1 MGKRRCIFCMQEMN
15 EDDKKCPYC
24 KKGLWQYDWNPRW
37 MKPYTVLK
45 KRYMIGRVLG
55 EGAFGVTY
63 LAYDEK
69 EEDTAA
75 IKVSSEDALSEEAA
89 VLEKMKDIPGVVKE
103 KDFFQE
109 KGCFCLAMEYLE
121 GGSLKDYMKKYHQ
134 TPAEQ
139 AAEMLFPVMET
150 LVQLHSRGILHGDIS
165 PDNLLFDRKGNLK
178 LIDFGAALRK
188 GKQKAGK
195 ELKKEYAPPEQYQDR
210 EKTGPWTDLY
220 ALCAVWYEM
229 VTGHRVPPALQRIK
243 KDSLRAPSD
252 FVKVPEKMEQVFLR
266 GLSVDV
272 QRRYFS
278 VGNLLSGLSESK
290 RAGTGEETE
299 IRRIWGNLWIA
310 ITTEVERDTASDVK
324 KGRIRKRLGAAAGI
338 LLGIAAAVSLTAAGI
353 WFYCESYPEEV
364 LAFRLERDREE
375 AKKMERKTVQG
386 QNSAEFREAVKFLE
400 ENAYEV
406 EEGEYTSLYR
416 FSAEA
421 LRGWEYPG
429 RGAGNFPIKA
439 DTLKR
444 ASDLFADTKREKEK
458 KTFNGYVD
466 VNHQE
471 EWEPLYISLN
481 WEESWYYGDDRV
493 SIHSDYVTEFVTYVT
508 FRSADMKKAMRFL
521 YKMLPVVSPE
531 SYLTEEEIHDF
542 FQIVKDGED
551 HYITINLN
559 PKCQVQISVYEENF
573 TAGIETA

>member
-1 MGKRRCIFCMQEMN
+1 MGKRRCIFCMQEME
-15 EDDKKCPYC
+15 EDEQRCPFC
-24 KKGLWQYDWNPRW
+24 RKALWQYDWNPRW
-37 MKPYTVLK
+37 MKPHTVLK

-69 EEDTAA
+69 EENTAA
-75 IKVSSEDALSEEAA
+75 IKAHSGDALSEEAA
-89 VLEKMKDIPGVVKE
+89 VLEKVKDIPGVVKE

-109 KGCFCLAMEYLE
+109 KGRFCLVMEYLE

-150 LVQLHSRGILHGDIS
+150 LVLLHSRGILHGDIS
-165 PDNLLFDRKGNLK
+165 PDNLLFDGEGNLK

-290 RAGTGEETE
+290 RAGTREETE
-299 IRRIWGNLWIA
+299 IRRIWGDLWIA
-310 ITTEVERDTASDVK
+310 ITTEVERDTASNVK
-324 KGRIRKRLGAAAGI
+324 KGRMRKRLRAAAGI
-338 LLGIAAAVSLTAAGI
+338 LLGLAAAVSLTAAGI
-353 WFYCESYPEEV
+353 WSYCESHPEEM
-364 LAFRLERDREE
+364 LAFQLERDREE
-375 AKKMERKTVQG
+375 AKKLERKTVQG

-429 RGAGNFPIKA
+429 RGAGNLPIKA
-439 DTLKR
+439 DTVKT
-444 ASDLFADTKREKEK
+444 AADLFAETEREKEDR
-458 KTFNGYVD
+458 TFNGYVD

-471 EWEPLYISLN
+471 EWDPLYISLN

-493 SIHSDYVTEFVTYVT
+493 SMHSDYATGFVTSVS
-508 FRSADMKKAMRFL
+508 FRSADMEKAMRFL
-521 YKMLPVVSPE
+521 YEMLPVVSPE
-531 SYLTEEEIHDF
+531 SYLTEEEIQDF
-542 FQIVKDGED
+542 FQVVKDGED
-551 HYITINLN
+551 NYITINLN